1 MPIRLSGL
9 ASGLDTE
16 AIVGALVSA
25 YSYKKD
31 KYVKAQTKLS
41 WKQEAWSTLNSK
53 VYSLYTDVGNMRYSS
68 NYSAKKTTVS
78 DTSKAT
84 ATASGTAINGTQTL
98 KISELA
104 KTAFIT
110 GAELDGTVKG
120 NSTMIS
126 LGIKN
131 ESAID
136 KASISVRTGN
146 KVTNIDLDSSMTVN
160 QFVNKLNDAGV
171 IANFDEKNQRFFIS
185 SKTSGKEGDF
195 SISANSSQGL
205 NALNKLGLLSDEEVT
220 SITNSSDSKNLAKKL
235 YEFTPDGSYYDLTET
250 KSLLKSI
257 KDYKTNDAATYT
269 DAQKAE
275 FDSFVTYIE
284 ANSTAFG
291 AVDWATISDDDLS
304 SLATKLYNSATYDT
318 TGTKSTAIT
327 RTLTFTVGEDEDKK
341 EYTFAKNL
349 AEWKETLA
357 GLADSTDEESTDLKE
372 YLSKTFA
379 NEVYKT
385 ETTDAGIAVIKYGTD
400 GEIDWADIAA
410 DEDKMSA
417 LAKQIYSKSTYN
429 LSNDSTYREISKAV
443 NAIRDGYVA
452 VAEAKALPTSN
463 SEEAAIRAAKLE
475 AAQAQLDEALADP
488 TNQKWKEYIEA
499 NFGAKN
505 SEYDSS
511 YSNFWI
517 QSDNLEL
524 TQSVFYRVDLAAN
537 VAAGNIT
544 VDNSKTATKV
554 KGNDASIELNG
565 VTYTSNT
572 NSITVNG
579 LTIEAMATTP
589 DEISVTVAND
599 TDALYDKVKD
609 FLTSYNNLM
618 NEMQKL
624 YNADSAKDYE
634 PLTDDEK
641 AEMSET
647 EIEKWEQK
655 IKDSLLRRDTSLNG
669 IISAMTM
676 SMMQVYEV
684 NGEKLSWSV
693 FGVHTLGT
701 LNAEKNE
708 GYAYHID
715 GDSEDSKTSGN
726 EEKLRAALASDPD
739 RVIEFLKQVTSGL
752 YKSLDEKMKSTAVKS
767 VYTVYNDK
775 EMASEYSNYS
785 SLIKT
790 WTDRVQDMEDAY
802 YKKFAAM
809 ESALATLQ
817 SNSSSI
823 SSLLGG

>member
-53 VYSLYTDVGNMRYSS
+53 VYSLYTSVGTMRYSS
-68 NYSAKKTTVS
+68 NYTAKKTTVS

-84 ATASGTAINGTQTL
+84 ATASGSAINGTQTL
-98 KISELA
+98 KITELA

-110 GAELDGTVKG
+110 GGELDGSVTG
-120 NSTMIS
+120 SSTMVS

-131 ESAID
+131 SNALD
-136 KASISVRTGN
+136 KASIAVRTGT
-146 KVTNIDLDSSMTVN
+146 KTTNIEIDSSMTIN
-160 QFVNKLNDAGV
+160 QFVNKLNEAGV

-205 NALNKLGLLSDEEVT
+205 NALNKLGLMSKTEIDDITKST
-220 SITNSSDSKNLAKKL
+220 SNTLAKKL
-235 YEFTPDGSYYDLTET
+235 FDFTTAKNYYDLSDT
-250 KSLLKSI
+250 KSLLAKI
-257 KDYKTNDAATYT
+257 KEYKNDSSATANTEYDEIVSYIASDT
-269 DAQKAE
+269 DK
-275 FDSFVTYIE
+275 
-284 ANSTAFG
+284 FG
-291 AVDWATISDDDLS
+291 AVDWSTISEDDLS
-304 SLATKLYNSATYDT
+304 TLATKLYNSATYDT

-327 RTLTFTVGEDEDKK
+327 RTLKFSVGEGDDKK
-341 EYTFAKNL
+341 EYSFQKNL
-349 AEWKETLA
+349 DGWKELLA
-357 GLADSTDEESTDLKE
+357 EIGDSTDEDVVALGD
-372 YLSKTFA
+372 YLNKTFA
-379 NEVYKT
+379 GEVYKT
-385 ETTDAGIAVIKYGTD
+385 ETTDAGIQVLKFGTD
-400 GEIDWADIAA
+400 GAIDWSEIAG
-410 DEDKMSA
+410 DSDKLEA
-417 LAKQIYSKSTYN
+417 LAKQIYSKSTYDI
-429 LSNDSTYREISKAV
+429 SNDATYQEISKSI
-443 NAIRDGYVA
+443 NEIRDGYVA
-452 VAEAKALPTSN
+452 VAEAKALPATT
-463 SEEAAIRAAKLE
+463 SEEIAIRSAKMQ
-475 AAQAQLDEALADP
+475 AAQEQLDAALADP
-488 TNQKWKEYIEA
+488 TNQKWKEYVET
-499 NFGAKN
+499 NFGVTN
-505 SEYDSS
+505 SAYDSS
-511 YSNFWI
+511 YSDFWI

-524 TQSVFYRVDLAAN
+524 VQSVFYRVDLAAN
-537 VAAGNIT
+537 VTAGNMEL
-544 VDNSKTATKV
+544 DNSNTATKV
-554 KGNDASIELNG
+554 KGQDASIELNG

-589 DEISVTVAND
+589 DAISVTVAND

-641 AEMSET
+641 AEMSEK

-655 IKDSLLRRDTSLNG
+655 IKDSLLRRDTSLSG

>member
-53 VYSLYTDVGNMRYSS
+53 VYSLYTSVGTMRYSS
-68 NYSAKKTTVS
+68 NYTAKKTTVS

-84 ATASGTAINGTQTL
+84 ATASGSAINGTQTL
-98 KISELA
+98 SISKLA
-104 KTAFIT
+104 KTAYVTGGELSSSIT
-110 GAELDGTVKG
+110 GKSTLADLGFKTGSATGKG
-120 NSTMIS
+120 
-126 LGIKN
+126 
-131 ESAID
+131 
-136 KASISVRTGN
+136 SIQVRTNTGT
-146 KVTNIDLDSSMTVN
+146 TNIEIESTTTIND
-160 QFVNKLNDAGV
+160 FVSKLNEAGV
-171 IANFDEKNQRFFIS
+171 QASFDENNHRFFVS
-185 SKTSGKEGDF
+185 SKTSGKAGDF
-195 SISANSSQGL
+195 SISAN
-205 NALNKLGLLSDEEVT
+205 NELGLTGLIKMGLLTDTEIK
-220 SITNSSDSKNLAKKL
+220 SITSEVSGSELVSRKFSYTVDGTSKSLYGSIAGFESKITNIVNAKKILASSDSAQVEKDWANSILNDEDYQSLAAYVKDAYAGL
-235 YEFTPDGSYYDLTET
+235 EYSVTTTNADGTTTTTTNHVGTATTTDDGTTYAIDWTSLSSAEISAIANKMYSDADKTYD
-250 KSLLKSI
+250 S
-257 KDYKTNDAATYT
+257 
-269 DAQKAE
+269 DAQ
-275 FDSFVTYIE
+275 
-284 ANSTAFG
+284 TA
-291 AVDWATISDDDLS
+291 TSQEI
-304 SLATKLYNSATYDT
+304 T
-318 TGTKSTAIT
+318 T
-327 RTLTFTVGEDEDKK
+327 
-341 EYTFAKNL
+341 
-349 AEWKETLA
+349 
-357 GLADSTDEESTDLKE
+357 
-372 YLSKTFA
+372 
-379 NEVYKT
+379 
-385 ETTDAGIAVIKYGTD
+385 
-400 GEIDWADIAA
+400 
-410 DEDKMSA
+410 
-417 LAKQIYSKSTYN
+417 
-429 LSNDSTYREISKAV
+429 AV
-443 NAIRDGYVA
+443 NAIRDAYVNLEK
-452 VAEAKALPTSN
+452 VKSETYETDAEKAAAI
-463 SEEAAIRAAKLE
+463 EEAQSQVNSVLKDPVNAKWAA
-475 AAQAQLDEALADP
+475 
-488 TNQKWKEYIEA
+488 YIEE
-499 NFGAKN
+499 NFGSVN
-505 SEYDSS
+505 SATDSS
-511 YSNFWI
+511 YSNFWT

-524 TQSVFYRVDLAAN
+524 AQSVFYRVDLSAQISLN
-537 VAAGNIT
+537 G
-544 VDNSKTATKV
+544 KTFEAESEATKID
-554 KGNDASIELNG
+554 GQDASIKLNG
-565 VTYTSNT
+565 VTYTSST
-572 NSITVNG
+572 NNITVNG
-579 LTIEAMATTP
+579 LTIEALAETTS
-589 DEISVTVAND
+589 DITVNVSND

-655 IKDSLLRRDTSLNG
+655 IKDSLLRRDTSLSG

-676 SMMQVYEV
+676 SMMKVYDV
-684 NGEKLSWSV
+684 NGEKLSWST
-693 FGVHTLGT
+693 FGIHTLGT

-739 RVIEFLKQVTSGL
+739 RVIEFLKQATSGL
-752 YKSLDEKMKSTAVKS
+752 YSALDEKMKSTAVKS

-790 WTDRVQDMEDAY
+790 WTDRVTDMEDAY

>member
-53 VYSLYTDVGNMRYSS
+53 VYSLYTSVGTMRYSS
-68 NYSAKKTTVS
+68 NYTAKKTTVS

-84 ATASGTAINGTQTL
+84 ATASGSAINGTQSL
-98 KISELA
+98 KITELA

-110 GAELDGTVKG
+110 GGELDGSVTG
-120 NSTMIS
+120 SSTMVS

-131 ESAID
+131 SNALD
-136 KASISVRTGN
+136 KASIAVRTGT
-146 KVTNIDLDSSMTVN
+146 KTTNIEIDSSMTIN
-160 QFVNKLNDAGV
+160 QFVNKLNEAGV

-205 NALNKLGLLSDEEVT
+205 NVLNKLGLMSNTEIEDITKST
-220 SITNSSDSKNLAKKL
+220 SNTLAKKL
-235 YEFTPDGSYYDLTET
+235 FDFTTAKNYYDLSDT
-250 KSLLKSI
+250 KSLLAKI
-257 KDYKTNDAATYT
+257 KEYKNDSSATANTEYDEIVSYIASDT
-269 DAQKAE
+269 DK
-275 FDSFVTYIE
+275 
-284 ANSTAFG
+284 FG
-291 AVDWATISDDDLS
+291 SVDWSTISENDLS
-304 SLATKLYNSATYDT
+304 TLATKLYNSATYDT

-327 RTLTFTVGEDEDKK
+327 RTLKFSVGEGDDKK
-341 EYTFAKNL
+341 EYSFQKNL
-349 AEWKETLA
+349 EGWKELLA
-357 GLADSTDEESTDLKE
+357 EIGDSTDEDEDVVALKD
-372 YLSKTFA
+372 YLNKTFA
-379 NEVYKT
+379 GEVYKT
-385 ETTDAGIAVIKYGTD
+385 ETTDAGIQVLKFGTD
-400 GEIDWADIAA
+400 GEIDWSEIAG
-410 DEDKMSA
+410 DSDKLEA
-417 LAKQIYSKSTYN
+417 LAKQIYSKSTYDI
-429 LSNDSTYREISKAV
+429 SNDATYQEISKSI
-443 NAIRDGYVA
+443 NEIRDGYVA
-452 VAEAKALPTSN
+452 VAEAKALPATT
-463 SEEAAIRAAKLE
+463 SEEIAIRSAKMQ
-475 AAQAQLDEALADP
+475 AAQEQLDAALADP
-488 TNQKWKEYIEA
+488 TNQKWKEYVET
-499 NFGAKN
+499 NFGVKN
-505 SEYDSS
+505 SAYDSS
-511 YSNFWI
+511 YSDFWI

-524 TQSVFYRVDLAAN
+524 VQSVFYRVDLAAN
-537 VAAGNIT
+537 VTAGNMEL
-544 VDNSKTATKV
+544 DNSNTATKV
-554 KGNDASIELNG
+554 KGQDASIELNG

-589 DEISVTVAND
+589 DAISVTVAND

-655 IKDSLLRRDTSLNG
+655 IKDSLLRRDTSLSG

-676 SMMQVYEV
+676 SMMSVYEV
-684 NGEKLSWSV
+684 NGEKLSWST
-693 FGVHTLGT
+693 FGIHTLGT

-726 EEKLRAALASDPD
+726 EEKLRAALAEDPD
-739 RVIEFLKQVTSGL
+739 RVIEFLKQMTSGL

>member
-53 VYSLYTDVGNMRYSS
+53 VYSLYTSVGTMRYSS
-68 NYSAKKTTVS
+68 NYTAKKTTVS

-84 ATASGTAINGTQTL
+84 ATASGSAINGTQSL
-98 KISELA
+98 EINQLA

-110 GAELDGTVKG
+110 GGELDGSVTG
-120 NSTMIS
+120 SSTMVS

-131 ESAID
+131 SNALD
-136 KASISVRTGN
+136 KASIAVRTGT
-146 KVTNIDLDSSMTVN
+146 KTTNIEIDSSMTIN
-160 QFVNKLNDAGV
+160 QFVNKLNEAGV

-205 NALNKLGLLSDEEVT
+205 SALNKLGLMSNTEIEDITKST
-220 SITNSSDSKNLAKKL
+220 SNTLAKKL
-235 YEFTPDGSYYDLTET
+235 FDFTTAKNYYDLSDT
-250 KSLLKSI
+250 KSLLAKI
-257 KDYKTNDAATYT
+257 KEYKNDSSATANTEYDEIVSYIASDT
-269 DAQKAE
+269 DK
-275 FDSFVTYIE
+275 
-284 ANSTAFG
+284 FG
-291 AVDWATISDDDLS
+291 AVDWSTISEDDLS
-304 SLATKLYNSATYDT
+304 TLATKLYNSATYDT

-327 RTLTFTVGEDEDKK
+327 RTLKFSVGEGDDKK
-341 EYTFAKNL
+341 EYSFQKNL
-349 AEWKETLA
+349 DGWKELLA
-357 GLADSTDEESTDLKE
+357 EIGDSTDEDVVALRD
-372 YLSKTFA
+372 YLNKTFA
-379 NEVYKT
+379 GEVYKT
-385 ETTDAGIAVIKYGTD
+385 ETTDAGIQVLKFGTD
-400 GEIDWADIAA
+400 GEIDWSEIAG
-410 DEDKMSA
+410 DSDKLEA
-417 LAKQIYSKSTYN
+417 LAKQIYSKSTYDI
-429 LSNDSTYREISKAV
+429 SNDATYQEISKSI
-443 NAIRDGYVA
+443 NEIRDGYVA
-452 VAEAKALPTSN
+452 VAEAKALPATT
-463 SEEAAIRAAKLE
+463 SEEIAIRSAKMQ
-475 AAQAQLDEALADP
+475 AAQEQLDAALADP
-488 TNQKWKEYIEA
+488 TNQKWKEYVET
-499 NFGAKN
+499 NFGVKN
-505 SEYDSS
+505 SAYDSS
-511 YSNFWI
+511 YSDFWI

-524 TQSVFYRVDLAAN
+524 VQSVFYRVDLAAN
-537 VAAGNIT
+537 VTAGNIAL
-544 VDNSKTATKV
+544 DNSNTATKV
-554 KGNDASIELNG
+554 NGEDAIIKLND

-579 LTIEAMATTP
+579 LTIEALAKTTSA
-589 DEISVTVAND
+589 ISVNVSND

-655 IKDSLLRRDTSLNG
+655 IKDSLLRRDTSLSG

-676 SMMQVYEV
+676 SMMSVYEV
-684 NGEKLSWSV
+684 NGEKISWST
-693 FGVHTLGT
+693 FGIHTLGT

-726 EEKLRAALASDPD
+726 EEKLRAALAEDPD
-739 RVIEFLKQVTSGL
+739 RVIEFLKQMTSGL

>member
-53 VYSLYTDVGNMRYSS
+53 VYSLYTSVGTMRYSS
-68 NYSAKKTTVS
+68 NYTAKKTTVS

-84 ATASGTAINGTQTL
+84 ATASGSAINGTQSLEITQ
-98 KISELA
+98 LA

-110 GAELDGTVKG
+110 GGELDGSVTG
-120 NSTMIS
+120 SSTMVS

-131 ESAID
+131 SNALD
-136 KASISVRTGN
+136 KASIAVRTGT
-146 KVTNIDLDSSMTVN
+146 KTTNIEIDSSMTIN
-160 QFVNKLNDAGV
+160 QFVNKLNEAGV

-205 NALNKLGLLSDEEVT
+205 SVLNKLGLMSNTEIEDITKST
-220 SITNSSDSKNLAKKL
+220 SNTLAKKL
-235 YEFTPDGSYYDLTET
+235 FDFTTAKNYYDLSDT
-250 KSLLKSI
+250 KSLLAKI
-257 KDYKTNDAATYT
+257 KEYKNDSSATANTEYDEIVSYIASDT
-269 DAQKAE
+269 DK
-275 FDSFVTYIE
+275 
-284 ANSTAFG
+284 FG
-291 AVDWATISDDDLS
+291 AVDWSTISEDDLS
-304 SLATKLYNSATYDT
+304 TLATKLYNSATYDT

-327 RTLTFTVGEDEDKK
+327 RTLKFSVGEGDDKK
-341 EYTFAKNL
+341 EYSFQKNL
-349 AEWKETLA
+349 EGWKELLA
-357 GLADSTDEESTDLKE
+357 EIGDSTDEDVVALGD
-372 YLSKTFA
+372 YLNKTFA
-379 NEVYKT
+379 GEVYKT
-385 ETTDAGIAVIKYGTD
+385 ETTDAGIQVLKFGTD
-400 GEIDWADIAA
+400 GEIDWSEIAG
-410 DEDKMSA
+410 DSDKLEA
-417 LAKQIYSKSTYN
+417 LAKQIYSKSTYDI
-429 LSNDSTYREISKAV
+429 SNDATYQEISKSI
-443 NAIRDGYVA
+443 NEIRDGYVA
-452 VAEAKALPTSN
+452 VAEAKALPATT
-463 SEEAAIRAAKLE
+463 SEEIAIRSAKMQ
-475 AAQAQLDEALADP
+475 AAQEQLDAALADP
-488 TNQKWKEYIEA
+488 TNQKWKEYVET
-499 NFGAKN
+499 NFGVKN
-505 SEYDSS
+505 SAYDSS
-511 YSNFWI
+511 YSDFWI

-524 TQSVFYRVDLAAN
+524 VQSVFYRVDLAAN
-537 VAAGNIT
+537 VTAGNMEL
-544 VDNSKTATKV
+544 DNSNTATKV
-554 KGNDASIELNG
+554 KGQDASIELNG

-589 DEISVTVAND
+589 DAISVTVAND

-655 IKDSLLRRDTSLNG
+655 IKDSLLRRDTSLSG

-676 SMMQVYEV
+676 SMMSVYEV
-684 NGEKLSWSV
+684 NGEKLSWST
-693 FGVHTLGT
+693 FGIHTLGT

-726 EEKLRAALASDPD
+726 EEKLRAALAEDPD
-739 RVIEFLKQVTSGL
+739 RVIEFLKQMTSGL

>member
-53 VYSLYTDVGNMRYSS
+53 VYSLYTSVGTMRYSS
-68 NYSAKKTTVS
+68 NYTAKKTTVS

-84 ATASGTAINGTQTL
+84 ATASGSAINGTQSL
-98 KISELA
+98 EINQLA

-110 GAELDGTVKG
+110 GGELDGSVTG
-120 NSTMIS
+120 SSTMVS

-131 ESAID
+131 SNALD
-136 KASISVRTGN
+136 KASIAVRTGT
-146 KVTNIDLDSSMTVN
+146 KTTNIEIDSSMTIN
-160 QFVNKLNDAGV
+160 QFVNKLNEAGV

-205 NALNKLGLLSDEEVT
+205 SALNKLGLMSNTEIEDITKST
-220 SITNSSDSKNLAKKL
+220 SNTLAKKL
-235 YEFTPDGSYYDLTET
+235 FDFTTAKNYYDLSDT
-250 KSLLKSI
+250 KSLLAKI
-257 KDYKTNDAATYT
+257 KEYKNDSSATANTEYDEIVSYIASDT
-269 DAQKAE
+269 DK
-275 FDSFVTYIE
+275 
-284 ANSTAFG
+284 FG
-291 AVDWATISDDDLS
+291 AVDWSTVSEDDLS
-304 SLATKLYNSATYDT
+304 TLATKLYNSATYDT

-327 RTLTFTVGEDEDKK
+327 RTLKFSVGEGDDKK
-341 EYTFAKNL
+341 EYSFQKNL
-349 AEWKETLA
+349 DGWKELLA
-357 GLADSTDEESTDLKE
+357 EIGDSTDEDVVALRD
-372 YLSKTFA
+372 YLNKTFA
-379 NEVYKT
+379 GEVYKT
-385 ETTDAGIAVIKYGTD
+385 ETTDAGIQVLKFGTD
-400 GEIDWADIAA
+400 GEIDWSEIAG
-410 DEDKMSA
+410 DSDKLEA
-417 LAKQIYSKSTYN
+417 LAKQIYSKSTYDI
-429 LSNDSTYREISKAV
+429 SNDATYQEISKSI
-443 NAIRDGYVA
+443 NEIRDGYVA
-452 VAEAKALPTSN
+452 VAEAKALPATT
-463 SEEAAIRAAKLE
+463 SEEIAIRSAKMQ
-475 AAQAQLDEALADP
+475 AAQEQLDAALADP
-488 TNQKWKEYIEA
+488 TNQKWKEYVET
-499 NFGAKN
+499 NFGVKN
-505 SEYDSS
+505 SAYDSS
-511 YSNFWI
+511 YSDFWI

-524 TQSVFYRVDLAAN
+524 VQSVFYRVDLAAN
-537 VAAGNIT
+537 VTAGNIAL
-544 VDNSKTATKV
+544 DNSNTATKV
-554 KGNDASIELNG
+554 NGEDAIIKLND

-579 LTIEAMATTP
+579 LTIEALAKTTSA
-589 DEISVTVAND
+589 ISVNVSND

-655 IKDSLLRRDTSLNG
+655 IKDSLLRRDTSLSG

-676 SMMQVYEV
+676 SMMSVYEV
-684 NGEKLSWSV
+684 NGEKISWST
-693 FGVHTLGT
+693 FGIHTLGT

-726 EEKLRAALASDPD
+726 EEKLRAALAEDPD
-739 RVIEFLKQVTSGL
+739 RVIEFLKQMTSGL

>member
-53 VYSLYTDVGNMRYSS
+53 VYSLYTSVGTMRYSS
-68 NYSAKKTTVS
+68 NYTAKKTTVS

-84 ATASGTAINGTQTL
+84 ATASGTAINGTQSLEITQ
-98 KISELA
+98 LA

-110 GAELDGTVKG
+110 GGELDGSVTG
-120 NSTMIS
+120 SSTMVS

-131 ESAID
+131 SNALD
-136 KASISVRTGN
+136 KASIAVRTGT
-146 KVTNIDLDSSMTVN
+146 KTTNIEIDSSMTIN
-160 QFVNKLNDAGV
+160 QFVNKLNEAGV

-205 NALNKLGLLSDEEVT
+205 SVLNKLGLMSNTEIEDITKST
-220 SITNSSDSKNLAKKL
+220 SNTLAKKL
-235 YEFTPDGSYYDLTET
+235 FDFTTAKNYYDLSDT
-250 KSLLKSI
+250 KSLLAKI
-257 KDYKTNDAATYT
+257 KEYKNDSSATANTEYDEIVSYIASDT
-269 DAQKAE
+269 DK
-275 FDSFVTYIE
+275 
-284 ANSTAFG
+284 FG
-291 AVDWATISDDDLS
+291 AVDWSTISEDDLS
-304 SLATKLYNSATYDT
+304 TLATKLYNSATYDT

-327 RTLTFTVGEDEDKK
+327 RTLKFSVGEGDDKK
-341 EYTFAKNL
+341 EYTFQKNL
-349 AEWKETLA
+349 DGWKELLA
-357 GLADSTDEESTDLKE
+357 EIGDSTDEDVVDLRD
-372 YLSKTFA
+372 YLNKTFA
-379 NEVYKT
+379 GEVYKT
-385 ETTDAGIAVIKYGTD
+385 ETTDAGIQVLKFGTD
-400 GEIDWADIAA
+400 GEIDWSEIAG
-410 DEDKMSA
+410 DSDKLEA
-417 LAKQIYSKSTYN
+417 LAKQIYSKSTYDI
-429 LSNDSTYREISKAV
+429 SDDATYQEISKSI
-443 NAIRDGYVA
+443 NEIRDGYVA
-452 VAEAKALPTSN
+452 VAEAKALPATT
-463 SEEAAIRAAKLE
+463 SEEIAIRSAKMQ
-475 AAQAQLDEALADP
+475 AAQEQLDAALADP
-488 TNQKWKEYIEA
+488 TNQKWKQYVET
-499 NFGAKN
+499 NFGVKN
-505 SEYDSS
+505 SAYDSS
-511 YSNFWI
+511 YSDFWI

-524 TQSVFYRVDLAAN
+524 VQSVFYRVDLAAN
-537 VAAGNIT
+537 VTAGNIEL
-544 VDNSKTATKV
+544 DNSNTATKV
-554 KGNDASIELNG
+554 NGDDAIIKLNE

-579 LTIEAMATTP
+579 LTIEALAKTTSA
-589 DEISVTVAND
+589 ISVNVSND

-641 AEMSET
+641 AEMSEK

-676 SMMQVYEV
+676 SMMSVYEV
-684 NGEKLSWSV
+684 NGEKLSWST
-693 FGVHTLGT
+693 FGIHTLGT

-726 EEKLRAALASDPD
+726 EEKLRAALAEDPD

>member
-53 VYSLYTDVGNMRYSS
+53 VYSLYTSVGTMRYSS
-68 NYSAKKTTVS
+68 NYTAKKTTVS

-84 ATASGTAINGTQTL
+84 ATASGSAINGTQSLEITQ
-98 KISELA
+98 LA

-110 GAELDGTVKG
+110 GGELDGSVTG
-120 NSTMIS
+120 SSTMVS

-131 ESAID
+131 SNALD
-136 KASISVRTGN
+136 KASIAVRTGT
-146 KVTNIDLDSSMTVN
+146 KTTNIEIDSSMTIN
-160 QFVNKLNDAGV
+160 QFVNKLNEAGV

-205 NALNKLGLLSDEEVT
+205 SVLNKLGLMSNTEIEDITKST
-220 SITNSSDSKNLAKKL
+220 SNTLAKKL
-235 YEFTPDGSYYDLTET
+235 FDFTTAKNYYDLSDT
-250 KSLLKSI
+250 KSLLAKI
-257 KDYKTNDAATYT
+257 KEYKNDSSATANTEYDEIVSYIASDT
-269 DAQKAE
+269 DK
-275 FDSFVTYIE
+275 
-284 ANSTAFG
+284 FG
-291 AVDWATISDDDLS
+291 AVDWSTISEDDLS
-304 SLATKLYNSATYDT
+304 TLATKLYNSATYDT

-327 RTLTFTVGEDEDKK
+327 RTLKFSVGEGDDKK
-341 EYTFAKNL
+341 EYSFQKNL
-349 AEWKETLA
+349 DGWKELLA
-357 GLADSTDEESTDLKE
+357 EIGDSTDEDVADLRD
-372 YLSKTFA
+372 YLNKTFA
-379 NEVYKT
+379 GEVYKT
-385 ETTDAGIAVIKYGTD
+385 ETTDAGIQVLKFGTD
-400 GEIDWADIAA
+400 GEIDWSEIAG
-410 DEDKMSA
+410 DSDKLEA
-417 LAKQIYSKSTYN
+417 LAKQIYSKSTYDI
-429 LSNDSTYREISKAV
+429 SNDATYQEISKSI
-443 NAIRDGYVA
+443 NEIRDGYVA
-452 VAEAKALPTSN
+452 VAEAKALPATT
-463 SEEAAIRAAKLE
+463 SEEIAIRSAKMQ
-475 AAQAQLDEALADP
+475 AAQEQLDAALADP
-488 TNQKWKEYIEA
+488 TNQKWKEYVET
-499 NFGAKN
+499 NFGVKN
-505 SEYDSS
+505 SAYDSS
-511 YSNFWI
+511 YSDFWI

-524 TQSVFYRVDLAAN
+524 VQSVFYRVDLAAN
-537 VAAGNIT
+537 VTAGNMEL
-544 VDNSKTATKV
+544 DNSNTATKV
-554 KGNDASIELNG
+554 KGQDASIELNG

-589 DEISVTVAND
+589 DAISVTVAND

-655 IKDSLLRRDTSLNG
+655 IKDSLLRRDTSLSG

-676 SMMQVYEV
+676 SMMSVYEV
-684 NGEKLSWSV
+684 NGEKLSWST
-693 FGVHTLGT
+693 FGIHTLGT

-726 EEKLRAALASDPD
+726 EEKLRAALAEDPD
-739 RVIEFLKQVTSGL
+739 RVIEFLKQMTSGL

>member
-53 VYSLYTDVGNMRYSS
+53 VYSLYTSVGTMRYSS
-68 NYSAKKTTVS
+68 NYTAKKTTVS

-84 ATASGTAINGTQTL
+84 ATASGSAINGTQTL
-98 KISELA
+98 EINQLA

-110 GAELDGTVKG
+110 GGELDGSVTG
-120 NSTMIS
+120 SSTMVS

-131 ESAID
+131 SNALD
-136 KASISVRTGN
+136 KASIAVRTGT
-146 KVTNIDLDSSMTVN
+146 KTTNIEIDSSMTIN
-160 QFVNKLNDAGV
+160 QFVNKLNEAGV

-205 NALNKLGLLSDEEVT
+205 SVLNKLGLMSNTEIEDITKST
-220 SITNSSDSKNLAKKL
+220 SNTLAKKL
-235 YEFTPDGSYYDLTET
+235 FDFTTAKNYYDLSDT
-250 KSLLKSI
+250 KSLLAKI
-257 KDYKTNDAATYT
+257 KEYKNDSSATANTEYDEIVSYIASDT
-269 DAQKAE
+269 DK
-275 FDSFVTYIE
+275 
-284 ANSTAFG
+284 FG
-291 AVDWATISDDDLS
+291 AVDWSTISEDDLS
-304 SLATKLYNSATYDT
+304 TLATKLYNSATYDT

-327 RTLTFTVGEDEDKK
+327 RTLKFSVGEGDDKK
-341 EYTFAKNL
+341 EYSFQKNL
-349 AEWKETLA
+349 DGWKELLA
-357 GLADSTDEESTDLKE
+357 EIGDSTDEDVVALRD
-372 YLSKTFA
+372 YLNKTFA
-379 NEVYKT
+379 GEVYKT
-385 ETTDAGIAVIKYGTD
+385 ETTDAGIQVLKFGTD
-400 GEIDWADIAA
+400 GEIDWSEIAG
-410 DEDKMSA
+410 DSDKLEA
-417 LAKQIYSKSTYN
+417 LAKQIYSKSTYDI
-429 LSNDSTYREISKAV
+429 SNDATYQEISKSI
-443 NAIRDGYVA
+443 NEIRDGYVA
-452 VAEAKALPTSN
+452 VAEAKALPATT
-463 SEEAAIRAAKLE
+463 SEEIAIRSAKMQ
-475 AAQAQLDEALADP
+475 AAQEQLDAALADP
-488 TNQKWKEYIEA
+488 TNQKWKEYVET
-499 NFGAKN
+499 NFGVKN
-505 SEYDSS
+505 SAYDSS
-511 YSNFWI
+511 YSDFWI

-524 TQSVFYRVDLAAN
+524 VQSVFYRVDLAAN
-537 VAAGNIT
+537 VTAGNIAL
-544 VDNSKTATKV
+544 DNSNTATKV
-554 KGNDASIELNG
+554 NGEDAIIKLND

-579 LTIEAMATTP
+579 LTIEALAKTTSA
-589 DEISVTVAND
+589 ISVNVSND

-655 IKDSLLRRDTSLNG
+655 IKDSLLRRDTSLSG

-676 SMMQVYEV
+676 SMMSVYEV
-684 NGEKLSWSV
+684 NGEKLSWST
-693 FGVHTLGT
+693 FGIHTLGT

-726 EEKLRAALASDPD
+726 EEKLRAALAEDPD
-739 RVIEFLKQVTSGL
+739 RVIEFLKQMTSGL

>member
-53 VYSLYTDVGNMRYSS
+53 VYSLYTSVGTMRYSS
-68 NYSAKKTTVS
+68 NYTAKKTTVS

-84 ATASGTAINGTQTL
+84 ATASGSAINGTQTL
-98 KISELA
+98 KITELA

-110 GAELDGTVKG
+110 GGELDGSVTG
-120 NSTMIS
+120 SSTMVS

-131 ESAID
+131 SNALD
-136 KASISVRTGN
+136 KASIAVRTGT
-146 KVTNIDLDSSMTVN
+146 KTTNIEIDSSMTIN
-160 QFVNKLNDAGV
+160 QFVNKLNEAGV

-205 NALNKLGLLSDEEVT
+205 SVLNKLGLMSNTEIEDITKST
-220 SITNSSDSKNLAKKL
+220 SSTLAKKL
-235 YEFTPDGSYYDLTET
+235 FDFTTAKNYYDLSDT
-250 KSLLKSI
+250 KSLLAKI
-257 KDYKTNDAATYT
+257 KEYKNDSSATANTEYDEIVSYIASDT
-269 DAQKAE
+269 DK
-275 FDSFVTYIE
+275 
-284 ANSTAFG
+284 FG
-291 AVDWATISDDDLS
+291 AVDWSTISEDDLS
-304 SLATKLYNSATYDT
+304 TLATKLYNSATYDT

-327 RTLTFTVGEDEDKK
+327 RTLKFSVGEGDDKK
-341 EYTFAKNL
+341 EYSFQKNL
-349 AEWKETLA
+349 EGWKELLA
-357 GLADSTDEESTDLKE
+357 EIGDSTDEDVVALRD
-372 YLSKTFA
+372 YLNKTFA
-379 NEVYKT
+379 GEVYKT
-385 ETTDAGIAVIKYGTD
+385 ETTDAGIQVLKFGTD
-400 GEIDWADIAA
+400 GEIDWSEIAG
-410 DEDKMSA
+410 DSDKLEA
-417 LAKQIYSKSTYN
+417 LAKQIYSKSTYDI
-429 LSNDSTYREISKAV
+429 SNDATYQEISKSI
-443 NAIRDGYVA
+443 NEIRDGYVA
-452 VAEAKALPTSN
+452 VAEAKALPATT
-463 SEEAAIRAAKLE
+463 SEEIAIRSAKMQ
-475 AAQAQLDEALADP
+475 AAQEQLDAALADP
-488 TNQKWKEYIEA
+488 TNQKWKEYVET
-499 NFGAKN
+499 NFGVKN
-505 SEYDSS
+505 SAYDSS
-511 YSNFWI
+511 YSDFWI

-524 TQSVFYRVDLAAN
+524 VQSVFYRVDLAAN
-537 VAAGNIT
+537 VTAGNMEL
-544 VDNSKTATKV
+544 DNSNTATKV
-554 KGNDASIELNG
+554 KGQDASIELNG

-589 DEISVTVAND
+589 DAISVTVAND

-655 IKDSLLRRDTSLNG
+655 IKDSLLRRDTSLSG

-676 SMMQVYEV
+676 SMMSVYEV
-684 NGEKLSWSV
+684 NGEKLSWST
-693 FGVHTLGT
+693 FGIHTLGT